1 MAGRVTG
8 LNIDVLRWAR
18 ERAGLSVEDVA
29 ARLKKEAETV
39 VAWEAGSD
47 APTFRQLEKL
57 AESIYHR
64 PIALFFFPEPP
75 QEPDPASEFR
85 TLPETEI
92 EKLHPDTRFALREGL
107 AFRESLLELT
117 DGKNP
122 AERLITADIRARTDQ
137 RVEQLAKKVR
147 EYLGVTL
154 EDQFAWRS
162 TAEALKNWRRV
173 VEEAG
178 VFIFKRSFDQPD
190 VSGLCLSDKAFP
202 LILVN
207 NSTAH
212 SRQIFTVFHELAHLL
227 FHVSGIT
234 KDDTRFIRRLT
245 GASRDIEVACNR
257 FAAEFLVPAASFP
270 WDVFKKVTTDTLDNA
285 VRNVASHFRVSR
297 EVILRRLLDEGLVDE
312 DTYEA
317 KAQQWYEEWKESRAR
332 MTGGNY
338 YATQATY
345 LGPSFLQLAFG
356 KYYAGQL
363 SLPELAGHLG
373 VKARNI
379 PGLEAFVGGEEA

>member
-1 MAGRVTG
+1 M
-8 LNIDVLRWAR
+8 
-18 ERAGLSVEDVA
+18 SVAEVA
-29 ARLKKEAETV
+29 ARLHKEAETLH
-39 VAWEAGSD
+39 AWEAGSE
-47 APTFRQLEKL
+47 APTFRQLETL
-57 AESIYHR
+57 AESIYRR

-75 QEPDPASEFR
+75 KEPDPTSEFR
-85 TLPETEI
+85 TLPNSEI
-92 EKLHPDTRFALREGL
+92 ENLHPDTRLALREGL

-117 DGKNP
+117 EGTNP
-122 AERLITADIRARTDQ
+122 AERLITADIRASTNQ
-137 RVEQLAKKVR
+137 RVELLAKKVR
-147 EYLGVTL
+147 EYLGVKL
-154 EDQFAWRS
+154 EDQFAWKG
-162 TAEALKNWRRV
+162 TGEALKNWRRV

-178 VFIFKRSFDQPD
+178 VFIFKRSFKQPD
-190 VSGLCLSDKAFP
+190 VSGLCLSHDVFP

-207 NSTAH
+207 NTTAH
-212 SRQIFTVFHELAHLL
+212 SRQMFTIFHELAHLL

-270 WDVFKKVTTDTLDNA
+270 WDVFKKITPDTLDNA
-285 VRNVASHFRVSR
+285 VRTVASRFRVSR
-297 EVILRRLLDEGLVDE
+297 EVILRRLLDEGLLDE

-317 KAQQWYEEWKESRAR
+317 KARQWYEEWKESRDR

-345 LGPSFLQLAFG
+345 LGPSYLQLAFG